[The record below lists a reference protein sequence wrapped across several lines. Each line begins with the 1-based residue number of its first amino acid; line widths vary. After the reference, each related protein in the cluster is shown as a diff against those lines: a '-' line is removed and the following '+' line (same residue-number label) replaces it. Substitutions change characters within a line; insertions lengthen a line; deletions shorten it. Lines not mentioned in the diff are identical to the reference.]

1 MPTKND
7 SEIKVL
13 KCKIKSLEIK
23 LDKCINDVNHL
34 INAETPNTSQ
44 PPAYGVTSS

>member
-7 SEIKVL
+7 SEIKVI

-23 LDKCINDVNHL
+23 LDKSINNVNHL
-34 INAETPNTSQ
+34 INAETPNTFQ
-44 PPAYGVTSS
+44 LPAYGATSS